1 MNMKK
6 YIIQFVCVSS
16 LFVLTSLCYASENET
31 RVKPI
36 VTKPEPVEVVIFCP
50 EGSKFEGE
58 LVPKWVTT
66 DEATDYFCNDTYED
80 SEVAE

>member
-1 MNMKK
+1 MKK
-6 YIIQFVCVSS
+6 HIHLLICASGF
-16 LFVLTSLCYASENET
+16 LFLTSICYASDSNT

-36 VTKPEPVEVVIFCP
+36 ITKPERVDVVLLCP

-66 DEATDYFCNDTYED
+66 DEATDYFCNDTYEETEV
-80 SEVAE
+80 SE